1 MILKHCRI
9 CKGSSLQPYLD
20 LGFTPAADSF
30 IREQGLQQPE
40 THYPL
45 EVYLCN
51 DCGMSQLGYTVPPD
65 ILYQHDY
72 PYESSTTRAGRT
84 HFFDFAASVVN
95 RFHLG
100 SENLA
105 IDIGSN
111 VGVLLDGFKSKGCRI
126 LGIEPSAN
134 ISATAIGR
142 GIETINDFISPKL
155 ATQVVKSHGKAS
167 VVTTTNVFA
176 HIDDLDDFMK
186 AIDTLLDEKGVFII
200 EAPHFLKLLKNLEY
214 DTIYHEHLLYISV
227 RPLNKL
233 FNRFGF
239 EAVDV
244 EEIGIHGGSIRIYVS
259 RTGAYPVAK
268 ALTEMIATEEQNQIF
283 DFDRLSQFSHDVALH
298 RTKLTTLLR
307 SLKADGASLAGVS
320 APAKGMTLLN
330 YCHIGPELLD
340 FMTEKS
346 RLKIGLY
353 TPGTHIPI
361 FPDSSLIERQPD
373 YALLLAWNFADE
385 IMENLKEYR
394 EKGGKFIIPIPEP
407 RIV

>member
-1 MILKHCRI
+1 MILKNCRI
-9 CKGSSLQPYLD
+9 CHGNRLQHYLN
-20 LGFTPAADSF
+20 LGFTPPADSF
-30 IREQGLQQPE
+30 IREQGLQQSE

-45 EVYLCN
+45 DVLLCN

-72 PYESSTTRAGRT
+72 PYESSTTSAGRT
-84 HFFDFAASVVN
+84 HFLNFASSVVKK
-95 RFHLG
+95 FGLT

-111 VGVLLDGFKSKGCRI
+111 VGVLLDGFKTNGCRV

-142 GIETINDFISPKL
+142 GIDTINDFISPKL
-155 ATQVVKSHGKAS
+155 AANLVVSHGNAS
-167 VVTTTNVFA
+167 VVTATNVFA
-176 HIDDLDDFMK
+176 HIDDLDAFVES
-186 AIDTLLDEKGVFII
+186 IDILLNKTGVLVI
-200 EAPHFLKLLKNLEY
+200 EAPHFLKLIKNIEY
-214 DTIYHEHLLYISV
+214 DTIYHEHLLYIAV
-227 RPLNKL
+227 RPLNRL

-239 EAVDV
+239 EVFDV
-244 EEIGIHGGSIRIYVS
+244 EEIGIHGGSIRIYVC
-259 RTGAYPVAK
+259 RIGTYPTTQ
-268 ALTEMIATEEQNQIF
+268 ALTDIIKTEEDNKIF
-283 DFDRLSQFSHDVALH
+283 DLERLLEFSTQVAEH
-298 RTKLTTLLR
+298 RIKLMTLLN
-307 SLKADGASLAGVS
+307 SLKASGASLAGVS

-346 RLKIGLY
+346 KLKIGLY

-361 FPDSSLIERQPD
+361 MPDETLIEKQPD

-385 IMENLKEYR
+385 IIENLKEYR
-394 EKGGKFIIPIPEP
+394 QGGGKFIIPIPEP

>member
-1 MILKHCRI
+1 MILKTCRI
-9 CKGSSLQPYLD
+9 CQGSNLQPYLN
-20 LGFTPAADSF
+20 LGFTPPADSF

-45 EVYLCN
+45 EVYLCH
-51 DCGMSQLGYTVPPD
+51 DCGISQLGYTVPPD

-84 HFFDFAASVVN
+84 HFFNFAASVVD
-95 RFHLG
+95 RFNLG
-100 SENLA
+100 PEHLA

-111 VGVLLDGFKSKGCRI
+111 VGVLLDGFKTNGCRI

-134 ISATAIGR
+134 ICATAVGR

-155 ATQVVKSHGKAS
+155 ASQVIESHGKAS
-167 VVTTTNVFA
+167 VVTATNVFA
-176 HIDDLDDFMK
+176 HIDDLDDFME
-186 AIDTLLDEKGVFII
+186 AINTLLDDRGVLII
-200 EAPHFLKLLKNLEY
+200 EAPHFLKLIENLEY

-239 EAVDV
+239 EVFDV

-259 RTGAYPVAK
+259 RSRVYPTTK
-268 ALTEMIATEEQNQIF
+268 ALSDVIAAEESSRIF
-283 DFDRLSQFSHDVALH
+283 DHDRLSQFSEEVALH
-298 RTKLTTLLR
+298 RVKLTTLLR
-307 SLKADGASLAGVS
+307 SLKAEGASLVGVS

-340 FMTEKS
+340 FVTEKS
-346 RLKIGLY
+346 HLKIGLY

-361 FPDSSLIERQPD
+361 LGDPALAVKQPD
-373 YALLLAWNFADE
+373 YALLLAWNFAEE
-385 IMENLKEYR
+385 IIENLKEYR
-394 EKGGKFIIPIPEP
+394 DKGGKFIIPVPEP
-407 RIV
+407 HIV

>member
-1 MILKHCRI
+1 MILKQCRI
-9 CKGSSLQPYLD
+9 CKGGSLRPYLN
-20 LGFTPAADSF
+20 LGFTPPADSF

-45 EVYLCN
+45 EVYLCK

-72 PYESSTTRAGRT
+72 PYESSTTRAGRN
-84 HFFDFAASVVN
+84 HFFDFAALVVK
-95 RFHLG
+95 RFNLG
-100 SENLA
+100 PENLA

-155 ATQVVKSHGKAS
+155 ASQVVASHGKAS

-186 AIDTLLDEKGVFII
+186 AINTLLDERGVFII

-259 RTGAYPVAK
+259 RTGVYPINR
-268 ALTEMIATEEQNQIF
+268 ALTDMIATEENNDIF
-283 DFDRLSQFSHDVALH
+283 DFDRLCQFSIDVSLH
-298 RTKLTTLLR
+298 RTKLTSLLR
-307 SLKADGASLAGVS
+307 SLKAGGATLAGVS

-330 YCHIGPELLD
+330 YCHIGPEMLD

-346 RLKIGLY
+346 LLKIGLY

-361 FPDSSLIERQPD
+361 LPDSALTEQQPD

-385 IMENLKEYR
+385 IIENLKEYR
-394 EKGGKFIIPIPEP
+394 ERGGKFIIPIPEP

>member
-259 RTGAYPVAK
+259 RTGAYPVTK

>member
-1 MILKHCRI
+1 MILKTCRI
-9 CKGSSLQPYLD
+9 CHGSSLQPYLN
-20 LGFTPAADSF
+20 LGFTPPADSF

-84 HFFDFAASVVN
+84 HFFNFAASVVE
-95 RFHLG
+95 RFNFD
-100 SENLA
+100 SKNLA

-111 VGVLLDGFKSKGCRI
+111 VGVLLDGFKTKGCRI

-155 ATQVVKSHGKAS
+155 ASHVLQSHGKAS
-167 VVTTTNVFA
+167 VVTATNVFA

-186 AIDTLLDEKGVFII
+186 AMDILLDDQGVLII
-200 EAPHFLKLLKNLEY
+200 EAPHFLKLVKNLEY

-227 RPLNKL
+227 RPLNRL

-239 EAVDV
+239 EVFDV
-244 EEIGIHGGSIRIYVS
+244 EEIGIHGGSIRIYVTRIGVHS
-259 RTGAYPVAK
+259 ITK
-268 ALTEMIATEEQNQIF
+268 ALSDLIATEEANHIF
-283 DFDRLSQFSHDVALH
+283 DYDRLSQFSEEVASH
-298 RTKLTTLLR
+298 RTKLIALLS
-307 SLKADGASLAGVS
+307 SLKAEGASLVGVS

-330 YCHIGPELLD
+330 YCNIGPELLD
-340 FMTEKS
+340 FVTEKS
-346 RLKIGLY
+346 QLKIGLY
-353 TPGTHIPI
+353 TPGKHIPI
-361 FPDSSLIERQPD
+361 LADSALTDEQPD

-385 IMENLKEYR
+385 IIANLKEYR
-394 EKGGKFIIPIPEP
+394 DKGGKFIIPVPKP
-407 RIV
+407 HIV

>member
-1 MILKHCRI
+1 MILKYCRI
-9 CKGSSLQPYLD
+9 CKGSNLQPYLN

-45 EVYLCN
+45 EVYLCG
-51 DCGMSQLGYTVPPD
+51 DCGISQLGYTVPPD

-84 HFFDFAASVVN
+84 HFFDFASSIVS
-95 RFHLG
+95 RFDL
-100 SENLA
+100 SPENLA

-155 ATQVVKSHGKAS
+155 ASKVVESHGKAS

-186 AIDTLLDEKGVFII
+186 AINILLDDNGVFII
-200 EAPHFLKLLKNLEY
+200 EAPHFLKLVTNLEY

-239 EAVDV
+239 EAFDV

-259 RTGAYPVAK
+259 RVGAYPINK
-268 ALTEMIATEEQNQIF
+268 ALAEMIEVEEKNNIF
-283 DFDRLSQFSHDVALH
+283 DISRLREFSKEVASH
-298 RTKLTTLLR
+298 RTKLINLLS
-307 SLKADGASLAGVS
+307 SLKASGASLAGVS

-346 RLKIGLY
+346 HLKIGLY
-353 TPGTHIPI
+353 TPGQHIPI
-361 FPDSSLIERQPD
+361 LSDSALMDHQPD

-385 IMENLKEYR
+385 IIENLKAYR

-407 RIV
+407 HII

>member
-1 MILKHCRI
+1 MILKTCRI
-9 CKGSSLQPYLD
+9 CHGNSLQHYLD
-20 LGFTPAADSF
+20 LGFTPPADSF

-84 HFFDFAASVVN
+84 HFFSFAASVVD
-95 RFHLG
+95 RFNFD
-100 SENLA
+100 SKNLA

-111 VGVLLDGFKSKGCRI
+111 VGVLLDGFKTKGCRT

-155 ATQVVKSHGKAS
+155 AAQVLKSHGKAS
-167 VVTTTNVFA
+167 VVTATNVFA

-186 AIDTLLDEKGVFII
+186 AIDMLLDDKGVLII
-200 EAPHFLKLLKNLEY
+200 EAPHFLKLVKNLEY

-239 EAVDV
+239 EVFDV

-259 RTGAYPVAK
+259 RTGVHPTTK
-268 ALTEMIATEEQNQIF
+268 ALSDIIKTEEDNNIF
-283 DFDRLSQFSHDVALH
+283 DIDRLNQFSADVASH
-298 RTKLTTLLR
+298 RTKLSALLT
-307 SLKADGASLAGVS
+307 SLKAEGAKLVGVS

-330 YCHIGPELLD
+330 YCNIGPELLD
-340 FMTEKS
+340 FVTEKS
-346 RLKIGLY
+346 QLKIGLY
-353 TPGTHIPI
+353 TPGKHIPI
-361 FPDSSLIERQPD
+361 LPDSALTEKQPD
-373 YALLLAWNFADE
+373 YALLLAWNFAEE
-385 IMENLKEYR
+385 IMANLEDFR
-394 EKGGKFIIPIPEP
+394 AKGGKFIIPVPEP
-407 RIV
+407 HIV

>member
-1 MILKHCRI
+1 MILKTCRI
-9 CKGSSLQPYLD
+9 CQGTSLRPYLN
-20 LGFTPAADSF
+20 LGFTPPADSF
-30 IREQGLQQPE
+30 IREQSLQQPE

-45 EVYLCN
+45 EVYLCQG
-51 DCGMSQLGYTVPPD
+51 CGMSQLGYTVPPD

-84 HFFDFAASVVN
+84 HFFDFAASVVE
-95 RFHLG
+95 RFNLG
-100 SENLA
+100 PENLA

-111 VGVLLDGFKSKGCRI
+111 VGVLLDGFKTKGCRI

-134 ISATAIGR
+134 IAATAIGR
-142 GIETINDFISPKL
+142 GIETINEFISPKL
-155 ATQVVKSHGKAS
+155 ASQVVESHGKAL
-167 VVTTTNVFA
+167 VVTATNVFA
-176 HIDDLDDFMK
+176 HIDDLGDFMR
-186 AIDTLLDEKGVFII
+186 AINTLLDDRGVLII
-200 EAPHFLKLLKNLEY
+200 EAPHFLKLVKNLEY

-239 EAVDV
+239 EVVDV

-259 RTGAYPVAK
+259 RTGIYPTTK
-268 ALTEMIATEEQNQIF
+268 ALRDIIAAEEGSRIF
-283 DFDRLSQFSHDVALH
+283 DYARLSQFSKDVASH
-298 RTKLTTLLR
+298 RLKLTTLLR
-307 SLKADGASLAGVS
+307 SLKTDGFSLVGVS

-330 YCHIGPELLD
+330 YSHIGPEVLD
-340 FMTEKS
+340 FVTEKS
-346 RLKIGLY
+346 LLKIGLY

-361 FPDSSLIERQPD
+361 LPDSALADRQPD

-385 IMENLKEYR
+385 IIENLKEYR
-394 EKGGKFIIPIPEP
+394 DKGGKFIIPIPEP

>member
-45 EVYLCN
+45 VVYLCN

-111 VGVLLDGFKSKGCRI
+111 VGVLLDGFKTKGCRI

-186 AIDTLLDEKGVFII
+186 AIDTLLDDKGVLII

-214 DTIYHEHLLYISV
+214 DTIYHEHLLYIAV
-227 RPLNKL
+227 RPLNRL

-259 RTGAYPVAK
+259 RTGAYPITK
-268 ALTEMIATEEQNQIF
+268 ALTDMITIEEKNHIF
-283 DFDRLSQFSHDVALH
+283 DFDRLSQFSQDVALH

-307 SLKADGASLAGVS
+307 SLKANGASLVGVS

-346 RLKIGLY
+346 HLKIGLY

-361 FPDSSLIERQPD
+361 FPDSSLMEHQPD

-385 IMENLKEYR
+385 IIENLKEYR

>member
-1 MILKHCRI
+1 MNIKYCRI
-9 CKGSSLQPYLD
+9 CKGSNLQPYLD
-20 LGFTPAADSF
+20 LGFTPPADSF
-30 IREQGLQQPE
+30 IREQGLKQPE
-40 THYPL
+40 TYYPL
-45 EVYLCN
+45 EVCLCN
-51 DCGMSQLGYTVPPD
+51 DCGMSQLAYTVPPD

-84 HFFDFAASVVN
+84 HFFEFAASVVS
-95 RFHLG
+95 RFNFG
-100 SENLA
+100 SKNLA

-111 VGVLLDGFKSKGCRI
+111 VGVLLEGFMAKGCRI

-155 ATQVVKSHGKAS
+155 ASQIVGSHGKAS
-167 VVTTTNVFA
+167 VVTATNVFA
-176 HIDDLDDFMK
+176 HIDDLDELMK
-186 AIDTLLDEKGVFII
+186 AINTLLDDKGVFII
-200 EAPHFLKLLKNLEY
+200 EAPHFLKLIKNIEY
-214 DTIYHEHLLYISV
+214 DTIYHEHLLYVSV

-239 EAVDV
+239 EVFDV

-259 RTGAYPVAK
+259 RLGVYPVTK
-268 ALTEMIATEEQNQIF
+268 TLIDMIVTEEKNNIF
-283 DFDRLSQFSHDVALH
+283 DYERLVQFSKDVSMH

-307 SLKADGASLAGVS
+307 SLKAGGASIVGVS
-320 APAKGMTLLN
+320 ATAKGMTLLN

-361 FPDSSLIERQPD
+361 FSDSTLIEKQPD

-385 IMENLKEYR
+385 IIENLKEYR